1 MLTLIWPIF
10 FLSIRVESHF
20 NFYITN
26 HLQHD
31 CLRFYSIRLNT
42 LIKTEYCLRPTDH
55 THLITTDYFNT
66 QEHNFTF
73 HQLHQM
79 NVTAYQLFIWS
90 ASIDLAEQYQHHIQ
104 QHNQSLQPN
113 QLFYNCTQPW
123 FGSRCQYSFQIDQLQ
138 PSIELKLNLPATNS
152 TCYALL
158 ECDRGGSY
166 LCLDWREICDGR
178 IDCLNDGG
186 IDEVHCFDLEINEC
200 QPNEYRCHN
209 GLCIPEYYRTAEQIT
224 GACLDQSDAF
234 NTLPCPT
241 HGSPSSLFHC
251 EENTCPPGR
260 NTFSCGDGQCVE
272 DYEQCDNGRHLM
284 LFKSLIVQGNLSHN
298 CWLALICLT
307 RISHQIH
314 ETQCVEF
321 FHSLDAIHHLHTCD
335 DLIHFP
341 ITPVLYGHVHFLYRP
356 KDVLEISI
364 SSALAPDYICYDERL
379 CDYLSPT
386 FRFESHACR
395 HAHEMGFTMNAEYLS
410 WKAIIDT
417 VKPYFY
423 GCNAR
428 YTDQYDPKH
437 VSLYRCKNTSKYI
450 SKHRIVDNIVDC
462 HLEDDER
469 DFELSCSLDDPY
481 RFGCSNRPLS
491 AHTEG
496 KNSDNILFNQICNGM
511 IDLTPQSIDGRL
523 QTDETKCD
531 YWPCN
536 TIYTR
541 CNGVWDCPNGE
552 DEENCRSSN
561 CSHRHHLECTSPLN
575 HTKICL
581 SANQVRNGIVDCLGG
596 LDEFH
601 LCQTVNFYGGISYN
615 FRCFDEAKCI
625 DSSMICN
632 GNDEIS
638 DVELC
643 NEWTHY
649 NLTELK
655 SILCRISTLERV
667 AFTLETSQIYP
678 IIENQI
684 MNRIPHLPSRL
695 RNDGDEII
703 FPFKNVIASSPCTRG
718 SSLYLR
724 LGNTSYTSICMCPP
738 NYYGNMCQY
747 QNQRVSLT
755 LTFLAINKHHIY
767 AIFIKLID
775 DDDNHHRQ
783 EIQSYEQIIYV
794 SKTTCGQPFDRYLL
808 YSTRPKNLS
817 RNYTIHIDVYDKISL
832 EYISSWYFKVAF
844 SFLPVNRLAVVLTL
858 GTNRAVQSSSCS
870 LPCEHGV
877 CMKYMNEEKYFCECR
892 RGWSGAECHIPID
905 CNDCS
910 SDSKCVGN
918 VKNRSICI
926 CPLGKFGSRCLLEHS
941 CPVNYCRNGGQCVV
955 TEK

>member
-1 MLTLIWPIF
+1 MMPI
-10 FLSIRVESHF
+10 
-20 NFYITN
+20 
-26 HLQHD
+26 
-31 CLRFYSIRLNT
+31 YSQI
-42 LIKTEYCLRPTDH
+42 
-55 THLITTDYFNT
+55 
-66 QEHNFTF
+66 
-73 HQLHQM
+73 M
-79 NVTAYQLFIWS
+79 NGTVSCRHWGIVY
-90 ASIDLAEQYQHHIQ
+90 
-104 QHNQSLQPN
+104 
-113 QLFYNCTQPW
+113 
-123 FGSRCQYSFQIDQLQ
+123 
-138 PSIELKLNLPATNS
+138 
-152 TCYALL
+152 TCA
-158 ECDRGGSY
+158 
-166 LCLDWREICDGR
+166 
-178 IDCLNDGG
+178 
-186 IDEVHCFDLEINEC
+186 
-200 QPNEYRCHN
+200 
-209 GLCIPEYYRTAEQIT
+209 A
-224 GACLDQSDAF
+224 
-234 NTLPCPT
+234 
-241 HGSPSSLFHC
+241 
-251 EENTCPPGR
+251 NTCPPISTVLSGQTYKSDCFVTGKPITRGR
-260 NTFSCGDGQCVE
+260 LTSARW
-272 DYEQCDNGRHLM
+272 YRL
-284 LFKSLIVQGNLSHN
+284 NLSANRHGY
-298 CWLALICLT
+298 I
-307 RISHQIH
+307 ISERNSKKHFIEEGH
-314 ETQCVEF
+314 KPNKF

-356 KDVLEISI
+356 KDVHEISI

-395 HAHEMGFTMNAEYLS
+395 HAHEMGFTMNADYLS

-423 GCNAR
+423 GCQAR

-496 KNSDNILFNQICNGM
+496 KNRDNILFNQICNG
-511 IDLTPQSIDGRL
+511 INDLLLESIDGRL
-523 QTDETKCD
+523 DTDETKCD

-615 FRCFDEAKCI
+615 FRCFHEAKCI

-632 GNDEIS
+632 GNDEMS

-655 SILCRISTLERV
+655 IILCRIGTLERV

-678 IIENQI
+678 VIQNQI
-684 MNRIPHLPSRL
+684 TNRIPHLPSKLFDNEDGVSFEIGRTISSL
-695 RNDGDEII
+695 R
-703 FPFKNVIASSPCTRG
+703 CTRG
-718 SSLYLR
+718 SPLYLR
-724 LGNTSYTSICMCPP
+724 LGDASYTSICMCPP

-775 DDDNHHRQ
+775 DDDDDDNHHHQ

-817 RNYTIHIDVYDKISL
+817 KNYTIHIDVYDKISL

-858 GTNRAVQSSSCS
+858 GTNRAVQSIINLKTVTVVPGTSDQVGFIRHVLS
-870 LPCEHGV
+870 LFSRADLPLGV
-877 CMKYMNEEKYFCECR
+877 FNMNAKPSLSRFHFKPYMNQQ
-892 RGWSGAECHIPID
+892 P
-905 CNDCS
+905 
-910 SDSKCVGN
+910 
-918 VKNRSICI
+918 
-926 CPLGKFGSRCLLEHS
+926 
-941 CPVNYCRNGGQCVV
+941 
-955 TEK
+955 